1 MTCLEDTYHFLEPKI
16 YTGEVNDFTIIHAM
30 VQRQSDNLRHPHAVV
45 YNKKTG
51 NIHEVS
57 NIFKDKNVIMPFMLW
72 IKLGKVS
79 NVHQYTFWEYNA
91 KLLETETWECWDLAK
106 KGIIC
111 PLDEW
116 REGIRE
122 ARKENTEKGSPNL

>member
-16 YTGEVNDFTIIHAM
+16 FTGELDDFTIIHAI
-30 VQRQSDNLRHPHAVV
+30 VQRPTDNLRHPHAVV

-57 NIFKDKNVIMPFMLW
+57 NRFKNNNVVMPFMLW

-79 NVHQYTFWEYNA
+79 NIHQYTFSEYND
-91 KLLETETWECWDLAK
+91 KLLETKNLDFWDLAK

-116 REGIRE
+116 R
-122 ARKENTEKGSPNL
+122 KMKSMEK

>member
-16 YTGEVNDFTIIHAM
+16 FTGELDDFTIIHAIVERM
-30 VQRQSDNLRHPHAVV
+30 SDKKRHPHAVV

-57 NIFKDKNVIMPFMLW
+57 NSFKNNNVVMPFIVW

-79 NVHQYTFWEYNA
+79 NIHQYTFSEYND
-91 KLLETETWECWDLAK
+91 KLLETKNWEFWDLAK

-111 PLDEW
+111 PLDE
-116 REGIRE
+116 
-122 ARKENTEKGSPNL
+122 

>member
-16 YTGEVNDFTIIHAM
+16 YTGEVNDFTIIHAI
-30 VQRQSDNLRHPHAVV
+30 VQRPTDNLRHPHAVV
-45 YNKKTG
+45 YNRKTG

-57 NIFKDKNVIMPFMLW
+57 NDFKNKNVIMPFMLW

-91 KLLETETWECWDLAK
+91 KLLETETWEFWDLAK

-116 REGIRE
+116 R
-122 ARKENTEKGSPNL
+122 KKKSMEK